1 MPSPESLRRWAG
13 EATLA
18 GLYARGSHPQGR
30 RPALGITAAVEMPRG
45 ASTRARDL
53 VHLTGPIPDLLDD
66 AMNWIARNTPTDI
79 GRDPLVE
86 FTGLHVSQV
95 RWSLNKLIDAGFVEM
110 LGKQG
115 QKTTRYGRTTPPSPG
130 PRALDR
136 E

>member
-1 MPSPESLRRWAG
+1 
-13 EATLA
+13 
-18 GLYARGSHPQGR
+18 
-30 RPALGITAAVEMPRG
+30 
-45 ASTRARDL
+45 
-53 VHLTGPIPDLLDD
+53 
-66 AMNWIARNTPTDI
+66 MNWIARNTPTDI

-86 FTGLHVSQV
+86 LTGLHVSQV